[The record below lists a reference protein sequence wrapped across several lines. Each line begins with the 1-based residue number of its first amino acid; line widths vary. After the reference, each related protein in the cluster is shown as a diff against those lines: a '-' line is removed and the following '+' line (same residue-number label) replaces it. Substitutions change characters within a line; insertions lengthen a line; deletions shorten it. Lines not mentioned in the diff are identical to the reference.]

1 MSKPP
6 PPPTTT
12 ATTATTGPR
21 SQRSSS
27 TTPASLLNRA
37 RAGPKTKSKD
47 QPPNPTK
54 RPSIVHALPPKPR
67 PTLTTSALSSLTS
80 ALRSSASLPPQKKQR
95 LDTPSLAALAAPTTT
110 TASPASSAVKP
121 QPRPLSKPPQT
132 TSTASASLPR
142 RPQTTSAKPYFSG
155 PKKNFIQ
162 TYDALV
168 KTLRLALDDEQLKSN
183 PFDLLTPAQQEKALR
198 KGKGKVPGHLLVPI
212 VNGRGLLSSQVKR
225 LMEPHLPDNQK
236 PFWSSRHFSAS
247 FFSYCSFF
255 PTAFKINKGG
265 NILVQPEDGSDPVLD
280 ADRINFTAS
289 NNPSLDV
296 AKIYDDYEKSGFDAP
311 LLIAA
316 DLPYPLIKAT
326 LPQNYEIVYGTTKE
340 ICDSFVLSELVHKV
354 NKDGS
359 WTPKPNLILGFDTET
374 THEAFAGSPKQP
386 SRPSLLQFSTSTKC
400 LLVHQHAL
408 SQPSLPDSL
417 IWVLTHPDIKKVCAS
432 AAQEVIDLKKFN
444 GLLAQS
450 FHDVAHPH
458 GIDPGRS
465 GPSGLAALSAVYLGL
480 RVAKPRKIQIGDWTR
495 PLGAEQMNY
504 AATDAW
510 TSLLVYQVL
519 GGVPH
524 VPAFVEKKGNMWWD
538 EESSGRRV
546 AVVEG
551 VHNKGWG
558 DKFLKAGLE
567 KVPGDGS
574 SGFVVYAERK
584 AGGCSEK
591 VFQEFYS
598 RF

>member
-1 MSKPP
+1 MSKP

-12 ATTATTGPR
+12 ATTATTGPG
-21 SQRSSS
+21 SQRSQG
-27 TTPASLLNRA
+27 R
-37 RAGPKTKSKD
+37 TKDKE
-47 QPPNPTK
+47 QRPTPNPTK

-110 TASPASSAVKP
+110 TASAASSAVKP
-121 QPRPLSKPPQT
+121 QTRPLSKPPQT

-198 KGKGKVPGHLLVPI
+198 KGKGKVPDIFLFRL
-212 VNGRGLLSSQVKR
+212 KR

-236 PFWSSRHFSAS
+236 PFC

-289 NNPSLDV
+289 NNLP
-296 AKIYDDYEKSGFDAP
+296 
-311 LLIAA
+311 

-495 PLGAEQMNY
+495 PLGF
-504 AATDAW
+504 
-510 TSLLVYQVL
+510 LVGFRMFRRLWRRRGICGGMKRVL
-519 GGVPH
+519 GG
-524 VPAFVEKKGNMWWD
+524 GLRLW
-538 EESSGRRV
+538 RV
-546 AVVEG
+546 R
-551 VHNKGWG
+551 GWK
-558 DKFLKAGLE
+558 KFLEMG
-567 KVPGDGS
+567 V
-574 SGFVVYAERK
+574 
-584 AGGCSEK
+584 AGGCNEK